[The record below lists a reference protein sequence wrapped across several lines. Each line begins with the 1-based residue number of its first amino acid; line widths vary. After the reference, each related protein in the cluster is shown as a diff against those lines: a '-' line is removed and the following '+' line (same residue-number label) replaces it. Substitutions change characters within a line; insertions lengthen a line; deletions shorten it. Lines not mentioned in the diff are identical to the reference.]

1 MDVLVKKSVKNS
13 KETNTDNNTDCKP
26 EQINGGFDVKNNEYK
41 LNGSENTFF
50 SIKCDVH
57 FTHK

>member
-41 LNGSENTFF
+41 PNGSGNTFF
-50 SIKCDVH
+50 SYQM
-57 FTHK
+57 